1 MNPLKL
7 LKKSGEPLPSTKQE
21 RLNRAFR
28 HVSLYRST
36 QRRRVLQYIVDHPDQ
51 LTHHIN
57 AATSCGNISQ
67 VVTHITRQALLEHG
81 LAIYGYLPKVVHIS
95 KFKEVSY
102 VFAWR
107 AELIEDY
114 DAERYGELS

>member
-1 MNPLKL
+1 MN
-7 LKKSGEPLPSTKQE
+7 SNNDGNNIQE
-21 RLNRAFR
+21 RLNQAFL
-28 HVSLYRST
+28 HTTLAGSK

-57 AATSCGNISQ
+57 AATSCGNISH
-67 VVTHITRQALLEHG
+67 VVTHVSRQALIEAG
-81 LAIYGYLPKVVHIS
+81 LAIYCYPPEVVHLS
-95 KFKEVSY
+95 KFEEISRVNL
-102 VFAWR
+102 WR